1 MSDIEKNTIHPSH
14 YNKEGRKECWEEQE
28 HAYGTFAVVC
38 FDICNAHK
46 YMYRAGEKE
55 GNPKEQDIAKIK
67 NYIAHANKLTET
79 LNTPEK
85 IQAHTMLRTL
95 ERYLE
100 REGIDNE

>member
-1 MSDIEKNTIHPSH
+1 MNDIEKNTIHPSH
-14 YNKEGRKECWEEQE
+14 YNKEGRKECWEEQK

-55 GNPKEQDIAKIK
+55 GNSKEQDIAKIK
-67 NYIAHANKLTET
+67 NYIAHAKKLTET
-79 LNTPEK
+79 LNTSEK

-100 REGIDNE
+100 REGISNE